1 MKLNQTKNTRRQI
14 LWVEDEIYFTR
25 SLILNIE
32 DLSGYKVLIA
42 ETCREALDHIKNPS
56 GNISAV
62 VLDVMMDPG
71 DSLNLTE
78 THAGYRT
85 GLALARRIRELEHEM
100 PILAVTASP
109 DPEVHEWFSKQSKM
123 SILLKPVCAEEVL
136 HKLTA
141 LIEKGRKCKRK
152 PTIFIVHGHDEK
164 SKLEL
169 KNFIQNTL
177 RLGEP
182 VILHEQPNSGR
193 TIIEKFEHS
202 SAQVDVVFVIFT
214 PDDIGASVN
223 AENSTKRRARQNVIF
238 ELGYF
243 YGNLQRT
250 KGQVILLHKGAVELP
265 SDIAGVIYID
275 ITNGIEEAGEELRRE
290 MSSWL

>member
-1 MKLNQTKNTRRQI
+1 MKRNHTNKTRGQI
-14 LWVEDEIYFTR
+14 LWVEDEIYYTR
-25 SLILNIE
+25 SLILLIE
-32 DLSGYKVLIA
+32 DMSGYKVLIA
-42 ETCREALDHIKNPS
+42 ETCREAIEHIKNPS
-56 GNISAV
+56 GKISAV

-71 DSLNLTE
+71 DTLNLTE

-100 PILAVTASP
+100 PILAVTASS
-109 DPEVHEWFSKQSKM
+109 DPEVYEWFSKQPKM
-123 SILLKPVCAEEVL
+123 SILHKPVRAEEVL
-136 HKLTA
+136 HQLTN
-141 LIEKGRKCKRK
+141 LIGERGKCKQK
-152 PTIFIVHGHDEK
+152 PSIFIVHGHDDK

-182 VILHEQPNSGR
+182 FILHEQPNCGR
-193 TIIEKFEHS
+193 TIIEKFEYS

-223 AENSTKRRARQNVIF
+223 AENSIKRRARQNVIF

-243 YGNLQRT
+243 YGKLQRT

-265 SDIAGVIYID
+265 SDIVGVIYID
-275 ITNGIEEAGEELRRE
+275 ITNGIEEAGEEIRRE
-290 MSSWL
+290 LSAWL